1 MPAEVHDDDYDE
13 LSRVRLRF
21 STGLLSSM
29 IRGLR
34 KRDKRT
40 YLSLFGS
47 TESSKTPA
55 PCAEGIRVCYPPV
68 KNLLGSIKVLLDLL
82 DPREHLRL
90 MT

>member
-1 MPAEVHDDDYDE
+1 MPAEAHDDDE
-13 LSRVRLRF
+13 ALGS
-21 STGLLSSM
+21 LL
-29 IRGLR
+29 L
-34 KRDKRT
+34 RT
-40 YLSLFGS
+40 YLSPFGP